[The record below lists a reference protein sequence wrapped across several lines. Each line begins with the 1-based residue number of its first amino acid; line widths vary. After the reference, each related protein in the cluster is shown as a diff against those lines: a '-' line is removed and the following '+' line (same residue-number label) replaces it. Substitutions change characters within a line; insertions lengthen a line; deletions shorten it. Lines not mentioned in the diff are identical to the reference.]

1 MKYSASRTSRSPRLE
16 ASTRAASSASSAG
29 GVSPIGEAVPRL
41 PPSVAPLR
49 ISRDA
54 NCGHNWSS
62 SGTRNPDPPSRASIS
77 DRLSAAPMSM
87 LSRPTVSSRSS
98 AIRSMP
104 TLSAALVCLMFSSTP
119 QSVDPATSWASG
131 SAASSAS
138 ASVRSAGR
146 T

>member
-1 MKYSASRTSRSPRLE
+1 M
-16 ASTRAASSASSAG
+16 
-29 GVSPIGEAVPRL
+29 
-41 PPSVAPLR
+41 APLR

-54 NCGHNWSS
+54 NCGNNWSS
-62 SGTRNPDPPSRASIS
+62 SGTRPPSRVSIS

-131 SAASSAS
+131 SAASSSNAS
-138 ASVRSAGR
+138 ARSAGR

>member
-1 MKYSASRTSRSPRLE
+1 M
-16 ASTRAASSASSAG
+16 
-29 GVSPIGEAVPRL
+29 SPIGEAVPRL

-54 NCGHNWSS
+54 NCGNIWSS
-62 SGTRNPDPPSRASIS
+62 SGTRPASLASIS

-87 LSRPTVSSRSS
+87 PSRPTVNSRSS

-104 TLSAALVCLMFSSTP
+104 MVSAALACLMFSSTP

-131 SAASSAS
+131 SAASSSRAS
-138 ASVRSAGR
+138 ARLAGR
-146 T
+146 R